1 MMNIEL
7 FMQGCIMKKLKSI
20 FALFLFCSLLTTAA
34 SCSFLKQKHTHEWSN
49 FIVLTPTCAQKGL
62 LERLCESCGEKTYED
77 INPSGHNY
85 QNGACTVC
93 GQTGYSESEVE
104 PIPMPNN
111 ANNTAAF
118 SLQKIYEV
126 KQSIL
131 YEENFSF
138 NDFISSLSSGS
149 LSNIYVDN
157 LGLFHATSVFTNLDN
172 VDLELPV
179 VWSVGR
185 VSPTNPKAS
194 KFGNISI
201 VKMANNRLTIIY
213 SDGTQSV
220 LGQLTGN
227 GITITHF
234 GLNPDNELV
243 VYYSDNTIAFAG
255 KVPTGQAS
263 TMQANFVYC
272 KVENGYEITGT
283 LSYNN
288 TKVFKIPVSHQGKPI
303 VSIANNA
310 FKQIANTATAIVI
323 PSTVTT
329 ISMHA
334 FSDLTISTVL
344 YFEGERPTSCNLAGL
359 TAYFVGEWSYVNG
372 IPTPNK

>member
-1 MMNIEL
+1 MMIIEL
-7 FMQGCIMKKLKSI
+7 FIQGCIMKNLKSL
-20 FALFLFCSLLTTAA
+20 FALFISCSLLATAT
-34 SCSFLKQKHTHEWSN
+34 SCSFLKPKHTHEWSN
-49 FIVLTPTCAQKGL
+49 FLVIAPTCTQKGL
-62 LERLCESCGEKTYED
+62 LEKLCEDCGEKVYED
-77 INPSGHNY
+77 ITPSGHNY
-85 QNGACTVC
+85 LNGACTVC
-93 GQTGYSESEVE
+93 GSAGYTESQVE
-104 PIPMPNN
+104 PIPMPSN

-131 YEENFSF
+131 YEDNFSF
-138 NDFISSLSSGS
+138 NDFINSLSNGS
-149 LSNIYVDN
+149 LSNIYVDD
-157 LGLFHATSVFTNLDN
+157 LGLFHVTSTFTNPDQTG
-172 VDLELPV
+172 LELPI

-201 VKMANNRLTIIY
+201 VKMTNNHLTIIY
-213 SDGTQSV
+213 SDGAQSI

-227 GITITHF
+227 GVTITHF

-263 TMQANFVYC
+263 TTQANFVYC
-272 KVENGYEITGT
+272 KVANGYEITST
-283 LSYNN
+283 LNYNN

-310 FKQIANTATAIVI
+310 FREVSGIATAIVI
-323 PSTVTT
+323 PSSVTN
-329 ISMHA
+329 ISIRA
-334 FSDLTISTVL
+334 FSDLTTSTVL
-344 YFEGERPTSCNLAGL
+344 YFEGERPISCNLAGL
-359 TAYFVGEWSYVNG
+359 TAYYVGEWSYVNG
-372 IPTPNK
+372 IPTPNN